1 MADYVDNETLT
12 KEIGDWARRV
22 REQISKGEKPDK
34 MTDYIAES
42 VFMIC
47 NNMSYKSSF
56 INYTYRDEMI
66 GDAIENCILYLKNF
80 DNEKNDNAFGYIS
93 TIVYYAFV
101 RRIKKENRRHIE
113 HLQYIKKVFTE
124 DGLAEQLSADDP
136 NDVKGYQS
144 YIDHMQ
150 SILDDMSI
158 EEPEVHERKKR
169 EKVNNSLDDILTGK
183 EY

>member
-1 MADYVDNETLT
+1 MSDYVDNVKLT
-12 KEIGDWARRV
+12 KELGDWARKV
-22 REQISKGEKPDK
+22 RDQESRGEKLDK

-42 VFMIC
+42 IFLIC

-56 INYTYRDEMI
+56 INYTYRDDMV
-66 GDAIENCILYLKNF
+66 GDAIENCIRYLKNF
-80 DNEKNDNAFGYIS
+80 DNEKNDNAFGYVS

-101 RRIKKENRRHIE
+101 RRIKKENRRHLE

-124 DGLAEQLSADDP
+124 DGLDEMLNADDP
-136 NDVKGYQS
+136 NDVVGYQP

-150 SILDDMSI
+150 SILDDMNI
-158 EEPEVHERKKR
+158 AEPEVHERKKR
-169 EKVNNSLDDILTGK
+169 ELKNTPLDDILTGE